1 MMKLIANRGV
11 RVAGVSYE
19 PGDLIECDERTATEL
34 LASGKVIP
42 TDSVD
47 RSIGLNTETAAP
59 LKAKTK
65 RTTTT
70 RKKKA
75 D

>member
-1 MMKLIANRGV
+1 MKLIATRGV
-11 RVAGVSYE
+11 SVSGQHYD
-19 PGDLIECDERTATEL
+19 PGDLIDADDATATQL

>member
-1 MMKLIANRGV
+1 MKLIANRGV

-47 RSIGLNTETAAP
+47 RSIGLNTENAAP